1 MAALVM
7 VFWLWLAF
15 NIPPI
20 TPSGGGLSHHDQKR
34 KLASTIPGF
43 ISIDCGA
50 TLQNYDDSNI
60 FYQTDTGFIS
70 AGVNSQI
77 SSEFINSSL
86 NMELRTL
93 RYFPEGEQNCYTLKP
108 EQGRSNN
115 YLIRAVFMYG
125 NYDGKNQTPVFQLY
139 LGVNSWTTVKDSYV
153 VHDIIYAPLT
163 DAIQVCLVNKN
174 NGTPYIS
181 ALEVRQLDNSLYQ
194 SGNGAL
200 ALTSRINLGGCNKII
215 RYPDDIY
222 DRKWNHDQKNEWI
235 PVTLAPN
242 LTIETSNNGY
252 KVPDKVLGTAVKCVS
267 GPIYVSWK
275 SKFTISKF
283 YVYFHFAEIEKLEGG
298 KQRTL
303 NIRFNDFYNLETLT
317 LDYLKTQT
325 VASFALTGE
334 TTYNFSIS
342 SVDSGLPPILNAYE
356 IYQHKDFYRMPTIEK
371 DVDAIIN
378 IINTYSIIGEWQGDP
393 CFPSSWNILNCSSIS
408 PPTIISLNLSSREL
422 TGNIAVS
429 FSNLRTIES
438 LDLSHNQ
445 LTGPIP
451 EFLAQLPYLR
461 VLNLM
466 GNQLEDAVP
475 KALMEKHNSGG
486 LTLNLDGNPD
496 LCLGG
501 SCKGKNRKL
510 VAIVAPT
517 VSVVVFIILCALA
530 IYRILEKKRKGT
542 RREWSLKAKNW
553 RFTYSEIVNITN
565 NFKSVIG
572 EGGFGR
578 VYHGS
583 LTHGIEV
590 AIKVLSSSSRQ
601 GSDEFQN
608 EVELLLGIHHKNLVS
623 LFGYCN
629 EGGNMALVYDYMAC
643 GNLQQ
648 HLLADGSTNVLTWKE
663 RLEIAVDAARGLDYL
678 HNCCKPPIVHRDLKT
693 SNILLSE
700 DLQARIG
707 DFGLCRVF
715 TTENETHIS
724 TDAKGTRGYVDPEYY
739 HTGKLNRKSDVYSF
753 GIVLL
758 ELITGLPAIIK
769 GPPVVELCD
778 WVGPHVQGKC
788 TGDIVDPRLESYNIN
803 SAWRAI
809 EVAMACIPSVAI
821 QRPDISYVYDELKAC
836 LKMEMAS
843 EKPQIMEGYQTWS
856 SSSIH
861 TTPLDPKVEM
871 HHTC

>member
-7 VFWLWLAF
+7 VFWVWLAF

-20 TPSGGGLSHHDQKR
+20 TPSGRGLSHHDQKR

-50 TLQNYDDSNI
+50 TLQNYDDSNM

-125 NYDGKNQTPVFQLY
+125 NYDGKNETPVFQLY

-153 VHDIIYAPLT
+153 VHEIIYAPLT
-163 DAIQVCLVNKN
+163 DAIQVCLVNKD

-200 ALTSRINLGGCNKII
+200 ALTSRINLGGSNKII
-215 RYPDDIY
+215 RYADDIY

-242 LTIETSNNGY
+242 LTIEISNNGY
-252 KVPDKVLGTAVKCVS
+252 KVPDKVLGTAVK
-267 GPIYVSWK
+267 
-275 SKFTISKF
+275 
-283 YVYFHFAEIEKLEGG
+283 
-298 KQRTL
+298 
-303 NIRFNDFYNLETLT
+303 
-317 LDYLKTQT
+317 
-325 VASFALTGE
+325 
-334 TTYNFSIS
+334 
-342 SVDSGLPPILNAYE
+342 
-356 IYQHKDFYRMPTIEK
+356 
-371 DVDAIIN
+371 
-378 IINTYSIIGEWQGDP
+378 
-393 CFPSSWNILNCSSIS
+393 
-408 PPTIISLNLSSREL
+408 NLSSREL

-461 VLNLM
+461 DLNLM

-496 LCLGG
+496 LCLVG
-501 SCKGKNRKL
+501 SCKGKNRKV

-530 IYRILEKKRKGT
+530 IYHIREKKRKGT

-608 EVELLLGIHHKNLVS
+608 EVDLLFGIHHKNLVS

-648 HLLADGSTNVLTWKE
+648 HLLAG
-663 RLEIAVDAARGLDYL
+663 
-678 HNCCKPPIVHRDLKT
+678 
-693 SNILLSE
+693 
-700 DLQARIG
+700 
-707 DFGLCRVF
+707 
-715 TTENETHIS
+715 
-724 TDAKGTRGYVDPEYY
+724 KG
-739 HTGKLNRKSDVYSF
+739 
-753 GIVLL
+753 I
-758 ELITGLPAIIK
+758 
-769 GPPVVELCD
+769 
-778 WVGPHVQGKC
+778 
-788 TGDIVDPRLESYNIN
+788 GDIVDPRLESYNIN

-809 EVAMACIPSVAI
+809 EVAMACIPSIAI

>member
-7 VFWLWLAF
+7 VFWVWLAF

-20 TPSGGGLSHHDQKR
+20 TPSGRGLSHHDQKR

-50 TLQNYDDSNI
+50 TLQNYDDSNM

-125 NYDGKNQTPVFQLY
+125 NYDGKNETPVFQLY

-153 VHDIIYAPLT
+153 VHEIIYAPLT
-163 DAIQVCLVNKN
+163 DAIQVCLVNKD

-200 ALTSRINLGGCNKII
+200 ALTSRINLGGSNKII
-215 RYPDDIY
+215 RYADDIY

-242 LTIETSNNGY
+242 LTIEISNNGY

-267 GPIYVSWK
+267 GPIYVSWQ
-275 SKFTISKF
+275 S
-283 YVYFHFAEIEKLEGG
+283 
-298 KQRTL
+298 
-303 NIRFNDFYNLETLT
+303 N
-317 LDYLKTQT
+317 
-325 VASFALTGE
+325 FALTGK

-356 IYQHKDFYRMPTIEK
+356 IYQHKDFYRLPTIEK

-378 IINTYSIIGEWQGDP
+378 IINTYGIIGEWQGDP

-408 PPTIISLNLSSREL
+408 PPNII
-422 TGNIAVS
+422 
-429 FSNLRTIES
+429 S

-461 VLNLM
+461 DLNLM

-496 LCLGG
+496 LCLVG
-501 SCKGKNRKL
+501 SCKGKNRKV

-530 IYRILEKKRKGT
+530 IYHIREKKRKGT

-608 EVELLLGIHHKNLVS
+608 EVDLLFGIHHKNLVS

-648 HLLADGSTNVLTWKE
+648 HLLADRSTNVLTWKE

-715 TTENETHIS
+715 TTDNETHIS
-724 TDAKGTRGYVDPEYY
+724 TDAKGTRGYVDPEDY

-753 GIVLL
+753 GIG
-758 ELITGLPAIIK
+758 I
-769 GPPVVELCD
+769 
-778 WVGPHVQGKC
+778 
-788 TGDIVDPRLESYNIN
+788 GDIVDPRLESYNIN

-809 EVAMACIPSVAI
+809 EVAMACIPSIAI